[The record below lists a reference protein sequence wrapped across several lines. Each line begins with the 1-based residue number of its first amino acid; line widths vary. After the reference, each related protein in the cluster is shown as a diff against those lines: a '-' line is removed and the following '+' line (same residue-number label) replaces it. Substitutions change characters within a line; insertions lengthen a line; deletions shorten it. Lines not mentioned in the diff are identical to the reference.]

1 MGVIRDLP
9 ADRIDDLLRTA
20 IVGRIACGGH
30 GSGDDSRPYL
40 VPIAYGYDGK
50 SVFAHSGPGRKLR
63 LMRENPLVTFE
74 VDRAEA
80 ADHWESVIIEGLF
93 EEIPDGPERDE
104 ALRAIYKPPKQIP
117 DLGIFTVV
125 YRIRAVTRTGR
136 YERPA

>member
-30 GSGDDSRPYL
+30 GGGEDARPYL
-40 VPIAYGYDGK
+40 VPIAFGYDGK

-104 ALRAIYKPPKQIP
+104 ALRAIYKPPKQLP